1 MNLPFI
7 IVIKEG
13 ILDSAEV
20 STPDKCTKHF
30 LDKCAECLSNWDDY
44 DADDVRCVLDD
55 GYAEFG
61 GNGSSVCLTWIDEI
75 PEKMEAP
82 QIFVDKNGAASIV

>member
-1 MNLPFI
+1 MNRPFI

-13 ILDSAEV
+13 VVDSAEV
-20 STPDKCTKHF
+20 STKENCEKRF
-30 LDKCAECLSNWDDY
+30 LDKCAECLTNWEDY

-61 GNGSSVCLTWIDEI
+61 GNGSSVCLTWIHDMEI
-75 PEKMEAP
+75 P
-82 QIFVDKNGAASIV
+82 QIFIDKARLPSID